1 MEGLQVTRRP
11 DEQAWRDF
19 VGTQRG
25 ANIFHTPEMADV
37 FSRARGHRVSAW
49 GVTDPGGALQALFV
63 PVEVTLGDH
72 LPPVARGLSRALT
85 SRAVAYGG
93 VACGDG
99 ETGRRAAG
107 ELLAAYRR
115 QAAGVLFTEA
125 RHISDASDLLAG
137 LRAAGFAHERH
148 LNYLIRLD
156 RPEADL
162 WAALSRSARQ
172 RVRSGERKGVVVEAV
187 RATPGTR
194 GGSTG
199 SDAAYHLLDQV
210 YRRARV
216 PLADRSL
223 FDAAHAGLGAHGM
236 CLLVTAR
243 LGDQV
248 IGARFVLLHKG
259 RMIDWYAGS
268 DRSYAAWS
276 PNEVLVWHVLCWGR
290 EQGFDLFDF
299 GGAGRPDEPYGP
311 REFKAK
317 FGGDLVDFGRDVL
330 VHTPMRL
337 GLSRAG
343 YGVSRRLPRRARRSR
358 RERVA

>member
-1 MEGLQVTRRP
+1 MDGFRFTRRP
-11 DEQAWRDF
+11 DERAWREF
-19 VGTQRG
+19 VATQPGT
-25 ANIFHTPEMADV
+25 NIFHTPEMTEV
-37 FSRARGHRVSAW
+37 FARAQGHRASTW
-49 GVTDPGGALQALFV
+49 GATDATGALQALFF
-63 PVEVTLGDH
+63 PIEVTLGDH
-72 LPPVARGLSRALT
+72 LPALARGFARTMT

-93 VACGDG
+93 AASAVGG
-99 ETGRRAAG
+99 TGSQALG
-107 ELLAAYRR
+107 ELLAVYRR
-115 QAAGVLFTEA
+115 QAAHVLFTEV
-125 RHISDASDLLAG
+125 RHVCDAPDVRAA

-172 RVRSGERKGVVVEAV
+172 RIRSGERKGVVVEAV
-187 RATPGTR
+187 AVTPGAH
-194 GGSTG
+194 G
-199 SDAAYHLLDQV
+199 SDQAGEAYRLLDQV

-223 FDAAHAGLGAHGM
+223 FDAAVGVLGPRAM
-236 CLLVTAR
+236 CRLVTAR
-243 LGDQV
+243 LAGEV

-268 DRSYAAWS
+268 DRSFAAFS
-276 PNEVLVWHVLCWGR
+276 PSEVLVWHVLRWGR

-299 GGAGRPDEPYGP
+299 GGAGRPDEHYGP

-317 FGGDLVDFGRDVL
+317 FGGELVDLGRDVL

-337 GLSRAG
+337 RLSRAG
-343 YGVSRRLPRRARRSR
+343 YGVSRRLPRRAQARRQ
-358 RERVA
+358 ERVA